1 MDGSRPSPAPAAAL
15 ALAARLVRSP
25 QIGLAALLVL
35 EIAIFACT
43 GTNFATRDN
52 AFEIARLSVEIG
64 LLALAMTPVIITGGI
79 DLSVGSLMGLS
90 AVLFGKL
97 WRDGGCP
104 IGLAIPA
111 TLLVGMAAGALN
123 GALITRL
130 RIPPLIVTLGSFS
143 LFRGLAE
150 GITGGVDNFTRF
162 PESFLFLGQGY
173 LGGVLPPQLPVFL
186 AVALFF
192 WLLVHRT
199 TIGRALFAIGFSAE
213 GARHAGIPVDRRIG
227 LVYVLS
233 GCVASLAAVIY
244 VAHLGQAKADAGTGY
259 ELLAITAVVLG
270 GTSIFGG
277 RGSILGTLLGLF
289 TIAILQNGLRLS
301 DLPAELAGILTG
313 ALLLAALGLDGL
325 RIRPLLGP
333 THASLSAP
341 FDPAASEEPTVKN
354 SQLAILSGVILLA
367 AGLIAASNWLLVRG
381 IVRELGSR
389 DAGPAAAAAGASP
402 ARRSDAAATPKPGRR
417 VTVAMMPKSKGN
429 AYFVACRKGA
439 EEAAKEL
446 GVELIWDGP
455 TDPDPAKQNEVI
467 DNWITRGV
475 DVIAVA
481 VENRVGIS
489 TVLRKAQ
496 SRGIKVITWDADAEP
511 DSRMFFVNQA
521 TPRGIGETLMDSAAR
536 ILGGKGEFA
545 IITASLTAGNMIDWQ
560 KEIEKR
566 RSEKYP
572 AITLAAL
579 RPCDDLQKKAFDE
592 ATAILSAHPEV
603 RVIMGICSPAPPG
616 AAEAVKQS
624 GRTDVKVIGIS
635 LPSMNKRFVH
645 EGITDSVVLWKTA
658 DLGYLTVLTADA
670 LMKGTLRPGATGIEA
685 GRLGKIVIEGDN
697 ILLGTPFTFTKDN
710 IDQFDF

>member
-1 MDGSRPSPAPAAAL
+1 
-15 ALAARLVRSP
+15 
-25 QIGLAALLVL
+25 
-35 EIAIFACT
+35 
-43 GTNFATRDN
+43 
-52 AFEIARLSVEIG
+52 
-64 LLALAMTPVIITGGI
+64 
-79 DLSVGSLMGLS
+79 
-90 AVLFGKL
+90 VLFGKM
-97 WRDGGCP
+97 WRDGGLP
-104 IGLAIPA
+104 LGLVIPA
-111 TLLVGMAAGALN
+111 TLLVGTAAGALN

-162 PESFLFLGQGY
+162 PENFLFLGQGY
-173 LGGVLPPQLPVFL
+173 LGGILPPQLPIFVV
-186 AVALFF
+186 VAFCF

-199 TIGRALFAIGFSAE
+199 TIGRALACIGFSPE
-213 GARHAGIPVDRRIG
+213 GARHAGIPVERRIG
-227 LVYVLS
+227 LVYLLS
-233 GCVASLAAVIY
+233 GCVASLAAIIY

-289 TIAILQNGLRLS
+289 TIAVLQNGLRLA

-313 ALLLAALGLDGL
+313 VLLLTALGLDRL
-325 RIRPLLGP
+325 RSQTGFRPAHP
-333 THASLSAP
+333 S
-341 FDPAASEEPTVKN
+341 PAASHSPPEFEDFTMKN
-354 SQLAILSGVILLA
+354 SQIAVLSGVILLA
-367 AGLIAASNWLLVRG
+367 AGLIGASNWWLARAVVRAVVTRDMG
-381 IVRELGSR
+381 EPSVADSRSRVPRNDPGS
-389 DAGPAAAAAGASP
+389 PP
-402 ARRSDAAATPKPGRR
+402 TPRRR

-439 EEAAKEL
+439 EEAANEL
-446 GVELIWDGP
+446 GVDLIWDGP

-511 DSRMFFVNQA
+511 DSRSFFVNQA
-521 TPRGIGETLMDSAAR
+521 TPQGIGETLMDRTATV
-536 ILGGKGEFA
+536 LGGEGSFA

-560 KEIEKR
+560 REIEKR

-572 AITLAAL
+572 GITMAAL

-592 ATAILSAHPEV
+592 TTAILSAHPDV
-603 RVIMGICSPAPPG
+603 RVIMGICTPAPPG

-624 GRTDVKVIGIS
+624 GRTDVKVLGLG
-635 LPSMNKRFVH
+635 LPNVNKRYVH
-645 EGITDSVVLWKTA
+645 EGVTDSIILWKTA
-658 DLGYLTVLTADA
+658 DLGYLAVLAADA
-670 LMKGTLRPGATGIEA
+670 LILGKLQPGATGIDA
-685 GRLGKIVIEGDN
+685 GRLGTIAIVGDN
-697 ILLGTPFTFTKDN
+697 ILLGTPFIFTKEN